1 MIEADGKTNPDIP
14 QFVFDQSKS
23 EESSA
28 ASSNNENNTDK
39 ATSPTI
45 QELGLVP
52 PEANDDI
59 YSMNKD
65 GVLAINLLSNDSGDN
80 ISFIL
85 LTQPLYGSLSQN
97 GNDGNYIYTPGANFY
112 GIDSFTYQISNS
124 AGSDI
129 ATAII
134 NIKNPIND
142 APINIAIPKA

>member
-85 LTQPLYGSLSQN
+85 LTQPLYGSLSSN
-97 GNDGNYIYTPGANFY
+97 GVDGNYIYTPGTNFH
-112 GIDSFTYQISNS
+112 GTDSFTYQISNS